1 MYELKFTDQKLRTE
15 KKKIE
20 VMPSTS
26 ADALAVTT
34 QDAKR
39 PRLDRDEV
47 FSRSL

>member
-1 MYELKFTDQKLRTE
+1 MKFADQKLRTE

-26 ADALAVTT
+26 AEALAVTT

-39 PRLDRDEV
+39 PRLERDEI